1 MTQPSDEEI
10 RYLLTK
16 RARVV
21 DVQQDVFGRPVV
33 IANQCIEALPRKVGE
48 QNPPGTL
55 ATVDPDGKIN
65 VNDSG
70 LKTGACN

>member
-1 MTQPSDEEI
+1 
-10 RYLLTK
+10 
-16 RARVV
+16 VV
-21 DVQQDVFGRPVV
+21 DVQQDVFGRPIV

-65 VNDSG
+65 MNKEV
-70 LKTGACN
+70 K

>member
-1 MTQPSDEEI
+1 MTEPSDEEI

-16 RARVV
+16 RALVV
-21 DVQQDVFGRPVV
+21 DVLPDLFGRPVV
-33 IANQCIEALPRKVGE
+33 IVKTCIEAVPRLKGE
-48 QNPPGTL
+48 ANPPGTL